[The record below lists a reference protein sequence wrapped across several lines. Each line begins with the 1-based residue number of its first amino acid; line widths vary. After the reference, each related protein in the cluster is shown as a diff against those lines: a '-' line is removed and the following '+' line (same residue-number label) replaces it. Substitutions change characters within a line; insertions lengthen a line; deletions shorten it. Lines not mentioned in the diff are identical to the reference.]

1 MNYYHCHKTCYNNLK
16 YFVSSGEVISE
27 CISLAVLKNLLYKHI
42 PLGMKIPNCALET
55 LFTILLWRRLIED
68 NRDYSCRI
76 VFVVNYSFVSHWKK
90 IQVDCKFTKRHT
102 RSPNRFELFRLMRY
116 RMYPV
121 NKRSLSIVCLKPTY
135 TFFYLQSVPIENM
148 RNSWFLTEAYHLK
161 TSLDCTRLNSGSTSM
176 SQSFKVAKI
185 FQSV

>member
-1 MNYYHCHKTCYNNLK
+1 MNNYHCHKTCYNNLK

-27 CISLAVLKNLLYKHI
+27 RISLAVLKNLLYKHI

-68 NRDYSCRI
+68 KRDYSCRI

-116 RMYPV
+116 
-121 NKRSLSIVCLKPTY
+121 C
-135 TFFYLQSVPIENM
+135 FYS
-148 RNSWFLTEAYHLK
+148 
-161 TSLDCTRLNSGSTSM
+161 LNSGWL
-176 SQSFKVAKI
+176 SFVGIRHKFYLAYGHQWSHVWWSETPISYWKLPKSRQYWSWFHI
-185 FQSV
+185 NKLMK

>member
-16 YFVSSGEVISE
+16 YFFSSGEVISE
-27 CISLAVLKNLLYKHI
+27 RKSLAVLERLLYKHI

-116 RMYPV
+116 CFY
-121 NKRSLSIVCLKPTY
+121 SLNSEWLSFVGIRHKFLLAYGHQWSHVWWSET
-135 TFFYLQSVPIENM
+135 PISYWKLPKS
-148 RNSWFLTEAYHLK
+148 RQYWSWFHINKLMK
-161 TSLDCTRLNSGSTSM
+161 
-176 SQSFKVAKI
+176 
-185 FQSV
+185 